1 MLLLHTKHRPPHNE
15 HPKKGRYA
23 MKQKSKK
30 MLISLVLALLLTFH
44 CTIPALGAAFP
55 DVTRTSV
62 GEEIFDA
69 INYVTDNGIMNGM
82 DTGNF

>member
-1 MLLLHTKHRPPHNE
+1 
-15 HPKKGRYA
+15 
-23 MKQKSKK
+23 

-55 DVTRTSV
+55 DVTRPPV